1 MILIIDNYD
10 SFVYNLDC
18 YLNELGCETVVVR
31 NDEISVKDISQKKP
45 AAIILSPGPCT
56 PDEAGISVPLIQKYG
71 KDIPILGVCL
81 GHQCIANAFGGKII
95 RAEEAV
101 HGRVSEIYHQGQFL
115 FEGIP
120 SPFTATRYHSLIVDE
135 GSLPAELTITAR
147 TDDGVPMAI
156 QHTEFP
162 LYGVQFHPESI
173 LTNYGHQLLANFLK
187 LADVPF
193 TAIPE
198 QKNPATD
205 SESHQGIAFEY
216 PPRW

>member
-18 YLNELGCETVVVR
+18 YLNELGCETAVVR
-31 NDEISVKDISQKKP
+31 NDEITVEEISQKKP

-56 PDEAGISVPLIQKYG
+56 PDEAGISVPLIQKYCR
-71 KDIPILGVCL
+71 DIPILGVCL

-101 HGRVSEIYHQGQFL
+101 HGRVSEIYHQEQFL
-115 FEGIP
+115 FEGIS

-135 GSLPAELTITAR
+135 VSLPEELTITAR
-147 TDDGVPMAI
+147 TDDGVPMSI
-156 QHTEFP
+156 QHSEFP
-162 LYGVQFHPESI
+162 LFGVQFHPESI
-173 LTNYGHQLLANFLK
+173 LTNYGHQLLANFLE
-187 LADVPF
+187 LACVPF

-198 QKNPATD
+198 RKNPEQD
-205 SESHQGIAFEY
+205 SGSQKGIAFEY

>member
-205 SESHQGIAFEY
+205 SESQKGIAFEY